1 MIDVQETQSVAE
13 CLRAFL
19 VHWGT
24 NNHSN
29 TNAVLALKIGGGG
42 GGKKIERKLKK
53 GMCSVLAIEVP
64 HDNRMHGH

>member
-42 GGKKIERKLKK
+42 GGEEDRKKTEK
-53 GMCSVLAIEVP
+53 GNVQRSSDRSSA
-64 HDNRMHGH
+64 